1 MQVVVAQVLTMLLQV
16 VLVVL
21 VEAVEVLRLLP
32 QVAQVAQ
39 VELLMV
45 QTVLLDSEQLVVL
58 VERTLEAVVAVALVD
73 QLELGVLVV
82 QEL

>member
-58 VERTLEAVVAVALVD
+58 AEQTLEAVAVVALVD
-73 QLELGVLVV
+73 QLELGVLEV